1 MPDLEQVKH
10 AVTELPV
17 DETILRRWS
26 PRAFSDKPVSDADLK
41 TVFTAGTWA
50 ASSSNEQPWRF
61 VVGRKGDATYEKIF
75 NSLLPGNQTW
85 AGAAPVLFAAFAKKT
100 FTRGGKPNKVAMHDV
115 GAACAN
121 IALEATSL
129 GMHVHGMAGFDPVTL
144 CAYFG
149 VPEDFEPTACWA
161 LGFLGDPNNL
171 GDQHKAL
178 EQAPR
183 ERRPIS
189 DVVFSEHWE
198 QAARL

>member
-17 DETILRRWS
+17 EPGILNRWS
-26 PRAFSDKPVSDADLK
+26 PRAYADKPVSDRDLK
-41 TVFTAGTWA
+41 TVFTAGIWA

-61 VVGRKGDATYEKIF
+61 VVGHKGDETYKKIF
-75 NSLLPGNQTW
+75 ESLLPGNQIW

-100 FTRGGKPNKVAMHDV
+100 FTKGGKPNKVAMHDV

-121 IALEATSL
+121 IALQATAMGL
-129 GMHVHGMAGFDPVTL
+129 HVHGMGGFDPVML

-149 VPEDFEPTACWA
+149 VPGDFEPTACWA
-161 LGFLGDPNNL
+161 LGYLGDPENL
-171 GDQHKAL
+171 NDQHRAG

-183 ERRPIS
+183 ERRPVS

-198 QAARL
+198 QPAKL